1 MNLYIINTNKSTDK
15 RYEWEMIE
23 EKKCSAYRST
33 KKNIEAIKKGDN
45 VLLYSSGTGIIA
57 RGIADGVVKKKTDME
72 VVDAEYYMSL
82 TDFYLLIKEIPHHK
96 ILSIIQK
103 VKPDFKKP
111 FTSTSLKFTYPE
123 SEGIWNEV
131 SKYV

>member
-1 MNLYIINTNKSTDK
+1 MGNDRGK
-15 RYEWEMIE
+15 EMF
-23 EKKCSAYRST
+23 SLSST
-33 KKNIEAIKKGDN
+33 KTNIEAIQKGDK
-45 VLLYSSGTGIIA
+45 VFLYSSGTGIIA
-57 RGIADGVVKKKTDME
+57 TGIADGVVKKKADME

-82 TDFYLLIKEIPHHK
+82 TDFYQLIKEIPHHK